1 MTETWAPPGRQ
12 RHPGEGKETPLQ
24 PPWTQVHTFAS
35 CRQDPVLG
43 WGQLLTSSSCFD
55 RNLLL
60 KLFIFCLLGG
70 RKHLGT
76 CLCLA
81 DVASLSFT
89 DVFPCSPFFPCLC
102 PDTFC
107 LCHSSPKV
115 KKLRV
120 GFDYL
125 ITMVTRM
132 TFMPI
137 CAWQDAANLYFSA
150 NQENCYLCFSP
161 HNLVP
166 PLCRSWSCCTMQL
179 PIKH

>member
-1 MTETWAPPGRQ
+1 M
-12 RHPGEGKETPLQ
+12 
-24 PPWTQVHTFAS
+24 
-35 CRQDPVLG
+35 LG
-43 WGQLLTSSSCFD
+43 WGKLLISSSCFG

-60 KLFIFCLLGG
+60 KWFIFCLLGG
-70 RKHLGT
+70 MKHLGA
-76 CLCLA
+76 CLTSVDA
-81 DVASLSFT
+81 ASLSFA
-89 DVFPCSPFFPCLC
+89 DVFPCNPFFLCLC

-107 LCHSSPKV
+107 LCHSSFRV
-115 KKLRV
+115 KNSRV

-161 HNLVP
+161 YNLVP
-166 PLCRSWSCCTMQL
+166 SLWRSWCCYTMKL
-179 PIKH
+179 SIKHQVFREHQKARICIDVFCLPDGEQDFSLN